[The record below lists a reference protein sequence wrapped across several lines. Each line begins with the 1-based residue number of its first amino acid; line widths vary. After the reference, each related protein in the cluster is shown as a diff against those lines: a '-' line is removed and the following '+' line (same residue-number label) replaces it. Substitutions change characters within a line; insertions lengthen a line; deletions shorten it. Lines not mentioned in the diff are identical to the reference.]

1 MNKLLLLLTLLVT
14 TSTLTAQENYNSENL
29 MVTEGD
35 LLASTYSKD
44 STAKA
49 LYLYEHGYSRFQ
61 EHGKYH
67 LLTDYEAK
75 IKILSPDGY
84 KHSEVEI
91 RLYKGTS
98 SSEEIHNLQA
108 TTYYMENGVRRSTK
122 LDPENI
128 YTEENDNY
136 DLVKF
141 TFPKVSPGA
150 VLVYSYQK
158 ESPFRFNFESWYFQ
172 GDIPKLFS
180 EYETK
185 IPGNFKYNIK
195 KVGEL
200 ELDTHISE
208 IEKRCFQPD
217 SSTQTADCV
226 VAKYSMSDIPAFI
239 VEDYL
244 TSRHNFISRIDYE
257 LTEIIQFNGGIK
269 KYTKS
274 WEDVDREL
282 KNEQSIGKQLKRT
295 SLVKN
300 LLPVELQERP
310 NDLQKAKEIFEFVK
324 NNYTWDGTYQIF
336 KKMDLKDLLKEN
348 TGNISSINI
357 LLHNIYEEQGF
368 KVKPVMGS
376 TRGNGNLTKIY
387 PVLSEFNYLM
397 LQLEVEGKQ
406 YFLDATE
413 KNIEFGNIP
422 FRSLNQYARLMDFD
436 NGSSWVDL
444 EPATFSSKMFR
455 DSIRVNSDGTAT
467 GLSEQ
472 IFTGYHALNLR
483 NKLERLADDEI
494 FGNASQPAK
503 FTRVSSTSHKNKE
516 LVSEALHIEHELHNT
531 SQRINDAIYL
541 NPFSFTFFDKNP
553 FKLKE
558 RHYPIDFGYKD
569 AYIYSIN
576 VQIPENH
583 SVVELPESKLLRLP
597 ENGGSLNFAV
607 QQADE
612 KNININYRIS
622 FPKAAY
628 GSGYYPYLKEFFDAI
643 VEVQTQSLIV
653 IRENK

>member
-1 MNKLLLLLTLLVT
+1 MNKFLLLFILVLT
-14 TSTLTAQENYNSENL
+14 SNSLTAQENYNSEDL
-29 MVTEGD
+29 LVTTGD
-35 LLASTYSKD
+35 LQASTFSRD
-44 STAKA
+44 STASA

-61 EHGKYH
+61 EFGKYH

-84 KHSEVEI
+84 EHSEIEI
-91 RLYKGTS
+91 RLFKGS
-98 SSEEIHNLQA
+98 SSNEKIHNLKA
-108 TTYYMENGVRRSTK
+108 TTYYMENGRRRSIK

-128 YTEENDNY
+128 YTEENPNY
-136 DLVKF
+136 DIVKF

-172 GDIPKLFS
+172 EDIPKLYS
-180 EYETK
+180 EFETK

-208 IEKRCFQPD
+208 IEKRCFKPE
-217 SSTQTADCV
+217 SSSQVADCV
-226 VAKYSMSDIPAFI
+226 VSKYAMKDIPAFI

-244 TSRHNFISRIDYE
+244 TSKQNFISRIDYE
-257 LTEIIQFNGGIK
+257 LTEITQFDGRVK
-269 KYTKS
+269 KYTKT
-274 WEDVDREL
+274 WRDVDREL
-282 KNEQSIGKQLKRT
+282 KAEQSIGRQLRRT
-295 SLVKN
+295 SLVKG
-300 LLPVELQERP
+300 LLPGELQEKA
-310 NDLQKAKEIFEFVK
+310 NDLEKAKEIFEFVK
-324 NNYTWDGTYQIF
+324 ENYTWNGTYNIF
-336 KKMDLKDLLKEN
+336 RKMDLKDVIKEN

-357 LLHNIYEEQGF
+357 LLHNIYDEQGF
-368 KVKPVMGS
+368 KVLPVMGS

-397 LQLEVEGKQ
+397 VQLEVEGKK

-413 KNIEFGNIP
+413 KNIDFGNTP
-422 FRSLNQYARLMDFD
+422 YRSLNQYARLMDFN
-436 NGSSWVDL
+436 NGSSWIDI
-444 EPATFSSKMFR
+444 EPATFSAKMFR

-467 GLSEQ
+467 GHSEQ
-472 IFTGYHALNLR
+472 IFTGYHALDLR
-483 NKLERLADDEI
+483 NRLERLEDDEI
-494 FGNASQPAK
+494 FGRASRPAK
-503 FTRVSSTSHKNKE
+503 FTGVSGTSHKNKE
-516 LVSEALHIEHELHNT
+516 QVSEALHIEHELFNS

-541 NPFSFTFFDKNP
+541 NPFSFAFFEKNP

-569 AYIYSIN
+569 AYMYSVN

-583 SVVELPESKLLRLP
+583 VVVELPQPKLLRLP
-597 ENGGSLNFAV
+597 EDGGTLNFSI

-612 KNININYRIS
+612 RNINVNYRIS